1 MNAVRL
7 ITIEESQLR
16 DLIREE
22 ATKAMALVL
31 SSQND
36 ELLTITQLCE
46 KIPGLTRYLFS
57 NLLKSSRLKCV
68 RGKYSL
74 KAVKAAMQSR

>member
-1 MNAVRL
+1 MSAVRL
-7 ITIEESQLR
+7 ITIEESELR
-16 DLIREE
+16 ELIRQE

-36 ELLTITQLCE
+36 ELLTIAQLCE
-46 KIPGLTRYLFS
+46 KITGLTRYLFS
-57 NLLKSSRLKCV
+57 NLLKSSKLKCV

-74 KAVKAAMQSR
+74 KAVKAALQSH